1 MWLLLL
7 LHFSH
12 FLFHIPNGSVLS
24 HLQSQS
30 FRLLFGHLSLFFWSL
45 SKYFFASLILFTLE
59 FVLVWNLNWLLK
71 KTAVWFGAFVSAGA
85 HEHTCLLK
93 HISEYQRTYSSNRF
107 SSPTSKC
114 AMWIQGEFVSL
125 GSTHPYVLSP
135 WANFW
140 SSIRMV

>member
-1 MWLLLL
+1 MASPSLAFQPLLISHTQWLCAKSFTVTIIKPSLWT
-7 LHFSH
+7 FVFI
-12 FLFHIPNGSVLS
+12 FLIIIKV
-24 HLQSQS
+24 
-30 FRLLFGHLSLFFWSL
+30 
-45 SKYFFASLILFTLE
+45 FFASLILFTLE

-71 KTAVWFGAFVSAGA
+71 KTAVWFGAFVSASA

-93 HISEYQRTYSSNRF
+93 HISEYQRTYSGNRF

-125 GSTHPYVLSP
+125 GSTHPYLLAP
-135 WANFW
+135 WANFC